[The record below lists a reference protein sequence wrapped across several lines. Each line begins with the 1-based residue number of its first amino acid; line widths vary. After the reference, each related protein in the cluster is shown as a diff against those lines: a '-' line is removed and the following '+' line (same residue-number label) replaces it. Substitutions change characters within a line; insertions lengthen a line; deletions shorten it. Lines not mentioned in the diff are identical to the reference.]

1 MKLKKLKKV
10 LVSVLLGSML
20 LGTFSV
26 NPVFASESVN
36 SVNAGQETLSLQ
48 NTENPAQQ
56 EDEKKPEE
64 NTLTEVQNEE
74 ENAEEQDSSF
84 QAEDSSQPSAGEEI
98 KNGTAALEE
107 SSLSQEESYASEEDS
122 EAPVNQE
129 KEEEN
134 SSGSM
139 QEKKAQES
147 AAETS
152 STPSNDQGIT
162 PYIVDESTGKAD
174 MRISV
179 LSHSGF
185 IMSAGQFSGNY
196 APIFHS
202 SEWSGSNLGGVLP
215 NGHYVYCIEP
225 EVTLASD
232 TSYREAGSLGDK
244 NYLMNLTTS
253 RITTRGVIFAMMG
266 RVLKVCGPDITMA
279 SDIINNPAQA
289 TKYLAAQVIIWQITE
304 GDMDANFV
312 CHGSNWK
319 TVYDISSVPYWNS
332 APSGGRSIK
341 SWYDEWITKL
351 QNSKKIPS
359 FMSRGSA
366 SAPEY
371 DMDSTTITLTDTNNV
386 LQYVEL
392 TASNSSVKLS
402 VDGNKLTISNPN
414 RVDFSLTATN
424 TICDGAR
431 EPVPIMTTNLDS
443 GTSRQKTV
451 TASTTHLSDP
461 IQGFLN
467 VEAEVRRTEIL
478 KVDKT
483 TGAALSGAELQLID
497 STGKVIDTWTS
508 SSSAKVFENLP
519 LGNYKVREVSA
530 PGGYVTAADVSF
542 TVTDTSEPIKVTME
556 DDITRTEILKVDS
569 STGKPLAGA
578 HLQIINSQG
587 DIVADWTSTE
597 TAYAINKLPVG
608 KYTLHEVGAPAGYVT
623 AADIPFEVK
632 NSAEPIKVTMYD
644 DITKV
649 EILKIDAATG
659 QPLVGAKLQLI
670 NANGDIVDEWI
681 SADQA
686 HTLEK
691 LPIGI
696 YTLREVSAP
705 SGYAT
710 AADVSFE
717 VKNSAETVKVTMS
730 DEQTVTKILKI
741 DDSTGKPLVGAKLQ
755 LLDAEGNLIDE
766 WISSEEAYILYGL
779 PYGTY
784 TLKEVETPEG
794 YVTADDVTFEVVD
807 SAKPLEIRMNDKITE
822 IKIGKIDQITGEYLA
837 GAKLRL
843 LNAETQEQVA
853 EWITTSVPT
862 VFQKLPI
869 GKYILEEVVTPA
881 GYVTAKAIEFEV
893 PDAAGTIEITME
905 DDITRTEILK
915 IDKSTGKP
923 LVGAKLQL
931 LDAEGNLIDEW
942 ISSEEPYI
950 LYKLPWGIYTLKEVE
965 TPAGYVTAEDM
976 IFEVVDSG
984 KPIEIVM
991 EDDITTTEIIKI
1003 DQSTNKPL
1011 VGAELQLFDAEGNL
1025 VDQWTSGEEP
1035 YILYKLPLGTYTLHE
1050 AKTPSGYAT
1059 ADDITFE
1066 VVDSAKPVE
1075 ITMYDAV
1082 TKVEISKKD
1091 ITNQEELPGAKLQII
1106 DEKGNIVEEW
1116 ISEETPHYIEKLPVG
1131 QYILHEEIAPDGY
1144 VTAADIS
1151 FEVLDSGEIQKVE
1164 MIDDVTKVEIS
1175 KKDIT
1180 NQEELPGATLQIIDE
1195 KGNVLHEWVST
1206 EEPHYIEK
1214 LPVGKYT
1221 LHEVLPPAGHITASD
1236 VAFEIL
1242 DTGEI
1247 HQVEMIDDV
1256 TKVELQKIDAT
1267 TGKPVSGAK
1276 LQVIDSNGK
1285 IWYEWTTGDNSI
1297 TIKKLPIGKYT
1308 LHEVSAPD
1316 RYILAED
1323 VSFEVKDEED
1333 VQVVVM
1339 ENQLEGRVTID
1350 NNGGGVQTGD
1360 DNQVLLYIGIGA
1372 TCLLILLI
1380 IVYLKRRQ
1388 QDNE

>member
-1 MKLKKLKKV
+1 
-10 LVSVLLGSML
+10 
-20 LGTFSV
+20 
-26 NPVFASESVN
+26 
-36 SVNAGQETLSLQ
+36 
-48 NTENPAQQ
+48 
-56 EDEKKPEE
+56 
-64 NTLTEVQNEE
+64 
-74 ENAEEQDSSF
+74 
-84 QAEDSSQPSAGEEI
+84 
-98 KNGTAALEE
+98 
-107 SSLSQEESYASEEDS
+107 
-122 EAPVNQE
+122 
-129 KEEEN
+129 
-134 SSGSM
+134 
-139 QEKKAQES
+139 
-147 AAETS
+147 
-152 STPSNDQGIT
+152 
-162 PYIVDESTGKAD
+162 
-174 MRISV
+174 MRIAV
-179 LSHSGF
+179 IDHSGF
-185 IMSAGQFSGNY
+185 LMSAGQFRGDY
-196 APIFHS
+196 APIFYS
-202 SEWSGSNLGGVLP
+202 ARWSGSNLGGVLP

-232 TSYREAGSLGDK
+232 NSYREAGSLGDK

-542 TVTDTSEPIKVTME
+542 TVTDTSEPIKVSMQ
-556 DDITRTEILKVDS
+556 DDITRIEILKIDS
-569 STGKPLAGA
+569 STGSPLAGA
-578 HLQIINSQG
+578 HLQVLDSQG
-587 DIVADWTSTE
+587 KVVADFMSTE
-597 TAYAINKLPVG
+597 EAYTINKLPVG
-608 KYTLHEVGAPAGYVT
+608 KYTLHEVSAPSGHVT
-623 AADIPFEVK
+623 ATDIPFEVK
-632 NSAEPIKVTMYD
+632 DSSEPVKVTMQD
-644 DITKV
+644 DITRV
-649 EILKIDAATG
+649 EILKVDAYGNPLAGAHLQVLNHNGEVVADWTSTG
-659 QPLVGAKLQLI
+659 EAYSI
-670 NANGDIVDEWI
+670 
-681 SADQA
+681 
-686 HTLEK
+686 TK
-691 LPIGI
+691 LPIGT
-696 YTLREVSAP
+696 YTLHEVSAP

-710 AADVSFE
+710 AADVPFE
-717 VKNSAETVKVTMS
+717 VKDSSETITVTMTN
-730 DEQTVTKILKI
+730 EQTVTKILKI
-741 DDSTGKPLVGAKLQ
+741 DESTGEPLEGATLQ
-755 LLDAEGNLIDE
+755 LLDSDGNLIDQ
-766 WISSEEAYILYGL
+766 WTSSYNAYVFYGL
-779 PYGTY
+779 PLGTY
-784 TLKEVETPEG
+784 TLKEVTTPDG
-794 YVTADDVTFEVVD
+794 FVTAADITFEVKD
-807 SAKPLEIRMNDKITE
+807 SAEPIEIHMIDSITE
-822 IKIGKIDQITGEYLA
+822 VKIGKTDKETGEFLA
-837 GAKLRL
+837 GAKLRITNL
-843 LNAETQEQVA
+843 ATEEVVQEFV
-853 EWITTSVPT
+853 TSTVPT
-862 VFQKLPI
+862 VFKKLPV
-869 GKYILEEVVTPA
+869 GQYLLEEIETPA
-881 GYVTAKAIEFEV
+881 GYVTSESIMFEV
-893 PDAAGTIEITME
+893 PNAKGTIEITMQ
-905 DDITRTEILK
+905 DDITRTQVIK
-915 IDKSTGKP
+915 IDKTTGEP
-923 LVGAKLQL
+923 LIGATLQL
-931 LDAEGNLIDEW
+931 YDANGVLIDEW
-942 ISSEEPYI
+942 VSTGEPHVMK
-950 LYKLPWGIYTLKEVE
+950 KLPLGSYTLKEVE
-965 TPAGYVTAEDM
+965 TPAGYVTAAD
-976 IFEVVDSG
+976 ITFEVVDSA
-984 KPIEIVM
+984 KLVEIIM
-991 EDDITTTEIIKI
+991 EDDITTTKIIKI
-1003 DQSTNKPL
+1003 DETTGEPL
-1011 VGAELQLFDAEGNL
+1011 IGATLQLFDADGNL
-1025 VDQWTSGEEP
+1025 IDQWESGAEP
-1035 YILYKLPLGTYTLHE
+1035 YVLYKLPVGTYTLHE
-1050 AKTPSGYAT
+1050 AKTPAGYAT
-1059 ADDITFE
+1059 AADITFE
-1066 VVDSAKPVE
+1066 VIDSAKPVE
-1075 ITMYDAV
+1075 ITMRDDT

-1091 ITNQEELPGAKLQII
+1091 ITTGKELPGATLQII
-1106 DEKGNIVEEW
+1106 NESGEIVEEW
-1116 ISEETPHYIEKLPVG
+1116 VSTEKPHFVEKLPTG
-1131 QYILHEEIAPDGY
+1131 SYTLHEEIAPDGF
-1144 VTAADIS
+1144 VTASDIS
-1151 FEVLDSGEIQKVE
+1151 FEVLDSGEIQRVE

-1180 NQEELPGATLQIIDE
+1180 DQEELPGATLQIIDT
-1195 KGNVLHEWVST
+1195 KGNVLHEWIST

-1221 LHEVLPPAGHITASD
+1221 LHEVLPPAGHITAAD

-1247 HQVEMIDDV
+1247 HQVEMVDDV
-1256 TKVELQKIDAT
+1256 TKVELQKVDAT

-1276 LQVIDSNGK
+1276 LQVIDSEGK
-1285 IWYEWTTGDNSI
+1285 VWYEWTSSEHSI

-1350 NNGGGVQTGD
+1350 HNDDNGNVQTGD
-1360 DNQVLLYIGIGA
+1360 TNELYLTVVIGA
-1372 TCLLILLI
+1372 VCLLALTTVI
-1380 IVYLKRRQ
+1380 YLRFRGKHH
-1388 QDNE
+1388 DE